1 VTRRCIVVLGGSF
14 DPVHLGH
21 VALAEYFI
29 KLLTPDELR
38 LLPAGNPWQKSGL
51 QASAADRMEMLRLAF
66 QRQPVP
72 VVIDDQEIRRGK
84 PTYTIDTL
92 RALRTECGTAA
103 SIAFLLG
110 ADQLQQLH
118 TWHAWEKLFDYAHL
132 CAASRPGFAI
142 GSMHLPPEVAREF
155 SRRAATAAQM
165 HDAPNG
171 LSFLAS
177 NLAIDVSAT
186 RIRSAMQHGASQEL
200 LKPLLPAAVLDY
212 IEQHHLYR
220 T

>member
-1 VTRRCIVVLGGSF
+1 M
-14 DPVHLGH
+14 
-21 VALAEYFI
+21 
-29 KLLTPDELR
+29 LR
-38 LLPAGNPWQKSGL
+38 LLNISSSCCRPMHCGSCRPA
-51 QASAADRMEMLRLAF
+51 
-66 QRQPVP
+66 
-72 VVIDDQEIRRGK
+72 IRGK
-84 PTYTIDTL
+84 K
-92 RALRTECGTAA
+92 
-103 SIAFLLG
+103 
-110 ADQLQQLH
+110 ADCRH
-118 TWHAWEKLFDYAHL
+118 RPPPGWKCCTWHAWEKLCDYAHL
-132 CAASRPGFAI
+132 SAASRPGFAI